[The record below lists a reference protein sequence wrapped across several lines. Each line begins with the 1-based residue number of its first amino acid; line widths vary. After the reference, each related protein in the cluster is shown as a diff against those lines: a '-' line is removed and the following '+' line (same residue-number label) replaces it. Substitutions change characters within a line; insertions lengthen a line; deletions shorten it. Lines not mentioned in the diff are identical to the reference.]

1 MILDVGCGFQ
11 PRGDVNCD
19 LYVKDSLNHRNQGE
33 GSTIQVHRVPNFVV
47 CDAQFLPFQDRVFET
62 VFCGQVIE
70 HLENPLRLLK
80 ELSRVSAWK
89 VQVETV
95 HRFGENLTWRPKER
109 VWFRI
114 HHVSKFNRKWFV
126 RASRYAGLRFVRMYV
141 LSWRNIPTDFFI
153 LLRFPFEIGVIYEKW
168 D

>member
-33 GSTIQVHRVPNFVV
+33 GNTINAKRVPNFVV
-47 CDAQFLPFQDRVFET
+47 CDAQFLPFQDRVFQT
-62 VFCGQVIE
+62 VFCAQVIE
-70 HLENPLRLLK
+70 HLENPIVLLR
-80 ELSRVSAWK
+80 ELARVSCWK

-95 HRFGENLTWRPKER
+95 HRFGENLTWRRKER
-109 VWFRI
+109 AWFRI

-126 RASRYAGLRFVRMYV
+126 RASSYAGLRFIKMYV
-141 LSWRNIPTDFFI
+141 LSWYGIPSNYCMI
-153 LLRFPFEIGVIYEKW
+153 LRFPFEIGVIYEKC